1 MSKTRDNND
10 RVWLLRLGGI
20 YLIIALA
27 FVAILVKVL
36 YLQIARHDSEL
47 EKQNKRIIQERSYQA
62 KRGNIYAST
71 GEPLAF
77 TYATDKVYINPLS
90 IETDSDKEI
99 IAQGLG
105 AILGVDSAQLLVK
118 LKETIKF

>member
-1 MSKTRDNND
+1 MSKTGDNND

-47 EKQNKRIIQERSYQA
+47 EKQNKRIIQER
-62 KRGNIYAST
+62 
-71 GEPLAF
+71 
-77 TYATDKVYINPLS
+77 
-90 IETDSDKEI
+90 
-99 IAQGLG
+99 
-105 AILGVDSAQLLVK
+105 
-118 LKETIKF
+118 